1 MKNTPQYVQ
10 WVQDHL
16 KTFAQLFI
24 MSVGVMN
31 MTFLMIKPSPT
42 AFDGFVFSLNLILV
56 VGLLIPFKPINKGL
70 FVAWAFG
77 HCILIFVT
85 KNQSVR
91 TSGLS
96 AETILDDLHVPSGLK
111 NLIHVSIM
119 AAIWIAVILVYSV
132 AQLVSKTGSA
142 NETGNDSI
150 VVVVSVS
157 CEEVCCH
164 ERSSSSFPI
173 DLLLKK
179 LVFIIK
185 KFHFRE
191 EEKMIDII
199 NS

>member
-1 MKNTPQYVQ
+1 
-10 WVQDHL
+10 
-16 KTFAQLFI
+16 

-56 VGLLIPFKPINKGL
+56 FGLLIPFKPINKAL
-70 FVAWAFG
+70 FVAWAFC

-96 AETILDDLHVPSGLK
+96 AETVLDDLDVTSGLK

-119 AAIWIAVILVYSV
+119 AAIWIAVILVYSL

-142 NETGNDSI
+142 NQTGNDSI

-164 ERSSSSFPI
+164 ESSSSSFPI

-179 LVFIIK
+179 LVFIFK
-185 KFHFRE
+185 KLHFRE
-191 EEKMIDII
+191 EEKMIEII
-199 NS
+199 NT